1 MDPQSERQKVLNV
14 KKCQYKCPCE
24 KNKCH
29 LGVFNIEPNETETSS
44 KLNKVQKEFYLG
56 HGIKTNDSNEAAN
69 IFLERDHHELISLLS
84 KYSPGKLGVYMVPPM
99 FYGEVP
105 SAIKLSEFKGEK
117 NIDRVKGDLAE
128 STMFHAL
135 KKHLALNGDDAIVI
149 HSHKFLH
156 KESNSEK
163 DFIVLNLSK
172 GMYLIPKLIPLHLS
186 VLIDKLVKRQ

>member
-29 LGVFNIEPNETETSS
+29 LGIFNIEPKETEIPS

-69 IFLERDHHELISLLS
+69 IFLERDHQEIISLLS

-99 FYGEVP
+99 FFGEVP
-105 SAIKLSEFKGEK
+105 EAIDLSKYK
-117 NIDRVKGDLAE
+117 DPKHLDRVQGDIAE
-128 STMFHAL
+128 RTMYHGL
-135 KKHLALNGDDAIVI
+135 KKHYELIGDDVLII
-149 HSHKFLH
+149 HSHKFLNNS
-156 KESNSEK
+156 SNNEK

-172 GMYLIPKLIPLHLS
+172 GK
-186 VLIDKLVKRQ
+186 